1 MNEAFDTSIDFAF
14 VGHAL
19 FTSAS
24 GKNRTCRNVLNG
36 LLDDFDGAALRRLVR
51 LSKSANQARRLL
63 ALTEIYDSASLSAGG
78 ADCRTPYGAWCVC
91 NHG

>member
-1 MNEAFDTSIDFAF
+1 MHSSVYLEDRYWLPQLLSRISSSLKG
-14 VGHAL
+14 VAL
-19 FTSAS
+19 GSAI
-24 GKNRTCRNVLNG
+24 G

-78 ADCRTPYGAWCVC
+78 ADWRGWLGDCA
-91 NHG
+91 